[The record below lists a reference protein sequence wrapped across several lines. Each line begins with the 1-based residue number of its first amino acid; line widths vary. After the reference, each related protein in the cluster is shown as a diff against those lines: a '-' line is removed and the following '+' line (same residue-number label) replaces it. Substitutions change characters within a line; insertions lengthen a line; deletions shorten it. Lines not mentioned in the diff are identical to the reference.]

1 MHFNPTSALSSPWR
15 TVSTL
20 PTIASWTILQC
31 LGLGLWLMVVAVLLC
46 APTRSEARADHSD
59 PAAASATTTTSTI
72 ANTLSGD
79 QRFRQAVMLAE
90 QQRHDAALVIFEELA
105 DQPKVPLEVLNN
117 MAVIYARQGRYALA
131 RSIFE
136 QALRHEPVYA
146 AVYDNLQTV
155 HGLLARQAY
164 ARALM
169 LGEPDSAQPVSMNL
183 IRAWTPAPATTSATL
198 VTETPPTTDTAMLA
212 VMMGPAP
219 IDPAPT
225 PEGLS
230 APAAASTLSP
240 AASVTPPLS
249 VPLASGLVP
258 HAVMKIQA
266 AFGLVTP
273 RSGIM
278 TAVLIVIFI
287 LIAATAA
294 TAAIRTVSGNPPRNT
309 ASPEAAASEKTGSID
324 GGESAAADDNT
335 ILPLSA
341 PEARLI
347 EIYRLIGQARIRE
360 ALGRAETLVRDLP
373 HFHLGQLVYGD
384 LLMAQTARLSPDGH
398 LHRPV
403 VGTQNSSTEA
413 LAQLE
418 LEAARR
424 LQALRETPPQGT
436 IPRQLLLIAP
446 KVRFVVAVDASRS
459 RLYLLENKAGNL
471 TLISHRYVSI
481 GRHGVDKWTEGDQRT
496 PLGVYD
502 ITEKISA
509 DKLTDLYGAGALPI
523 NFPNEYDQRVGRSGS
538 GIWLHGVPKADYVR
552 APQSSNG
559 CIVLANDDM
568 RQILRDLV
576 PMNTPVVV
584 AEHLEWIQ
592 PSALDGTRN
601 NAIHLLG
608 HWNELRHSH
617 DIQPLINLYSKQFW
631 NGSDDFNAIK
641 DKMARDHH
649 RQSLAMKDRGLSDV
663 SIIAWRDR
671 YDILVITFTE
681 TQPTS
686 TDKNKKS
693 TRRQYWVLEGGQWKI
708 FYEGVIA

>member
-1 MHFNPTSALSSPWR
+1 MHFNLTSAPFTLCL
-15 TVSTL
+15 TV
-20 PTIASWTILQC
+20 PTFHTVGLFAALQR
-31 LGLGLWLMVVAVLLC
+31 LGGGVLIMVAVVMLLC
-46 APTRSEARADHSD
+46 SPTPSVAQTNDIGR
-59 PAAASATTTTSTI
+59 AASTVGGS
-72 ANTLSGD
+72 D
-79 QRFRQAVMLAE
+79 QRFHQAVMLAE

-117 MAVIYARQGRYALA
+117 MAVIYAQQGRYALA

-136 QALRHEPVYA
+136 QALRHDPVYA

-164 ARALM
+164 ARALV
-169 LGEPDSAQPVSMNL
+169 LEGSASAQPVSMNL
-183 IRAWTPAPATTSATL
+183 IRAWTPPSPLTASKTPENSAPSA
-198 VTETPPTTDTAMLA
+198 ETPMLPVTMGSQTDPSPPPALTAPTTAS
-212 VMMGPAP
+212 AP
-219 IDPAPT
+219 ESFTRSPT
-225 PEGLS
+225 P
-230 APAAASTLSP
+230 PAR
-240 AASVTPPLS
+240 PL
-249 VPLASGLVP
+249 
-258 HAVMKIQA
+258 HAVMKMQA

-273 RSGIM
+273 RSEVV
-278 TAVLIVIFI
+278 TVVLVIIFV

-294 TAAIRTVSGNPPRNT
+294 TAAIRTVSGNGRNNT
-309 ASPEAAASEKTGSID
+309 PPEAASSTSNASVSTAPGSIG
-324 GGESAAADDNT
+324 GGESVAAEDNP

-373 HFHLGQLVYGD
+373 HFHLGQLIYGD
-384 LLMAQTARLSPDGH
+384 LLMAQTARLSPDGQI
-398 LHRPV
+398 HRPV
-403 VGTQNSSTEA
+403 SPNNSSTEA

-424 LQALRETPPQGT
+424 IQALRETPPLGT

-446 KVRFVVAVDASRS
+446 KVRFVVVIDASRS
-459 RLYLLENKAGNL
+459 RLYLLENKANGL
-471 TLISHRYVSI
+471 TLVSHRYVSI
-481 GRHGVDKWTEGDQRT
+481 GRNGVDKWTEGDQRT

-523 NFPNEYDQRVGRSGS
+523 NFPNEYDQRVGRSGR

-592 PSALDGTRN
+592 PSALDSARS
-601 NAIHLLG
+601 NAIQLLG
-608 HWNELRHSH
+608 HWNELRHSN
-617 DIQPLINLYSKQFW
+617 DTQPLINLYSKQFW
-631 NGSDDFNAIK
+631 NGSEDFNAMK
-641 DKMARDHH
+641 EKLNRDNH
-649 RQSLAMKDRGLSDV
+649 RQTMAMKDRGLTDV
-663 SIIAWRDR
+663 SVIAWRDR
-671 YDILVITFTE
+671 YEILVITFTE
-681 TQPTS
+681 TNPIS
-686 TDKNKKS
+686 AEKNKKS
-693 TRRQYWVLEGGQWKI
+693 IKRQYWVLEGGQWKI
-708 FYEGVIA
+708 FYEGIIA